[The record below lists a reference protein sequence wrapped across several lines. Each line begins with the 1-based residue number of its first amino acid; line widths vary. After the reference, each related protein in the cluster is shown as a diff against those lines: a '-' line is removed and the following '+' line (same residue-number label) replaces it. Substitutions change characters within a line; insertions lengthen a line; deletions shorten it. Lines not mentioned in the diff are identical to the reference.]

1 MDKQLEKTV
10 LRRMVIQYHKDGLSI
25 RKIAEK
31 VERSKSNV
39 QHIIKTYRQNG
50 QTNAIKPPGR
60 PGPTEQTLRRLGR
73 QIEKT
78 PAITGKELANHL
90 DVSRNTVQKYT
101 KMTEY
106 NVRIARKK
114 PLLSKKNINKRRLWA
129 NKMAEMPLDYWK
141 KVIFSDESRFSQ
153 FSDAYRTFVYH
164 KKNQAYQAKRL
175 QATAILIEQISN
187 DDDGQ
192 NNSDDDGQNNFG
204 DDGQNNGDGGQ
215 NVGAT

>member
-10 LRRMVIQYHKDGLSI
+10 LRRMVIQYHKDELSI

-153 FSDAYRTFVYH
+153 FSDAYRTFVYR

-175 QATAILIEQISN
+175 QATVKHNGFSVMVWGAIW
-187 DDDGQ
+187 
-192 NNSDDDGQNNFG
+192 
-204 DDGQNNGDGGQ
+204 
-215 NVGAT
+215 